1 MQDESPSNAYPV
13 VRFLVARGKTLSALL
28 AAGLLLAGLAA
39 CLFSAQWWWLPA
51 SAVAAAVLWT
61 LLLSYVEVLR
71 IIADTL
77 IPKY

>member
-1 MQDESPSNAYPV
+1 MQDESPSNSYPV
-13 VRFLVARGKTLSALL
+13 VRFLVARGKALAALL
-28 AAGLLLAGLAA
+28 AASLVLAGLAA
-39 CLFSAQWWWLPA
+39 ALLSTQWWWLPA
-51 SAVAAAVLWT
+51 SAAGAAVLWT